1 MKLIIS
7 ALLFTQFLYSAE
19 LPSRWRFEY
28 HIGKVT
34 TEYVEE
40 QSSILFQDTDI
51 TQRSA
56 YQEFIFQ
63 YFLLPPYID
72 FTSGAQVTGY
82 QVDEPEDPAEQFT
95 YLTGYAN
102 LGFLVPWGDYFQ
114 LKIIFE
120 HFYTTMLV
128 RDDAFGFQNLRG
140 NQIYPELEFLP
151 FGSDMFLQISPYLK
165 FPLWTD
171 TGNRRETTVGLKLK
185 IPLGSAREQRFPTF
199 AYQKAIIIKLF
210 YTNMA
215 LKFKRNDFIESD
227 MKVNQYGASIGFSF

>member
-1 MKLIIS
+1 MKYLV
-7 ALLFTQFLYSAE
+7 LLNIFIYNLMAAE
-19 LPSRWRFEY
+19 LPTRWRFEY
-28 HIGKVT
+28 HAGKVT
-34 TEYVEE
+34 TKYTEE
-40 QSSILFQDTDI
+40 QSSILFQEQDI
-51 TQRSA
+51 TQKSA

-72 FTSGAQVTGY
+72 FTAGSQVTGY
-82 QVDEPEDPAEQFT
+82 QVDEPEDVNEQFT

-128 RDDAFGFQNLRG
+128 KDDQFGFQNLRG
-140 NQIYPELEFLP
+140 NQVYPEFEFLP
-151 FGSDMFLQISPYLK
+151 FGSDMFIQISPYLK
-165 FPLWTD
+165 FPIWSD
-171 TGNRRETTVGLKLK
+171 TGNRRETSVGLKCK

-199 AYQKAIIIKLF
+199 AYQKAIIIKFF

-215 LKFKRNDFIESD
+215 LKFERDNFIESD
-227 MKVNQYGASIGFSF
+227 MKVNQYGASLGFSF